1 MSRSAAAPSTV
12 LHKGTAILLVLL
24 VALGAGACQRF
35 AEQATPSPTTPP
47 TQVAPAVQTATPTQG
62 APATVSNRILYVG
75 NDFEIYTI
83 SPDGSDPLKL
93 TDERRVYT
101 WPTWSPSGR
110 RVAFSSFSLDP
121 FGPGKA
127 IYSVDAAG
135 GALNLIFENAPDS
148 GPAVGLRIPHY
159 SLWSPDGEHV
169 AVLAMSELTLSLYLV
184 SASGQEKA
192 QFLANG
198 APLYLAW
205 SNDSQSLLVHRQ
217 DELLRVDIE
226 APGRSL
232 NLEAHSSG
240 YRAPGWSPTGDT
252 IAFLEADE
260 DGETLYVARFDGS
273 RRRALARLRGMAS
286 FLWAPQGNRLA
297 IGQSPDGN
305 DPFLQDIQVID
316 VTTGEV
322 LPLVQRPILAFFW
335 SPDGSRVA
343 YVTTNNGETALQ
355 WRVVEV
361 RTGQD
366 TKLVDFHPS
375 SDQLTL
381 LAFFDQYAYS
391 HQVWSPD
398 SSRLVFA
405 GALAEGADPGDEEG
419 PISQIFVLDADGNA
433 PPQAIAPGL
442 LASWSM
448 R

>member
-1 MSRSAAAPSTV
+1 
-12 LHKGTAILLVLL
+12 
-24 VALGAGACQRF
+24 GAQD
-35 AEQATPSPTTPP
+35 
-47 TQVAPAVQTATPTQG
+47 
-62 APATVSNRILYVG
+62 TVSNRILYVG

-135 GALNLIFENAPDS
+135 GGLNLIFENAPDS
-148 GPAVGLRIPHY
+148 GPAVGPRIPHY

-169 AVLAMSELTLSLYLV
+169 AFLAMSERTLSLYLV

-192 QFLANG
+192 QILANG

-217 DELLRVDIE
+217 GELLRVDIE
-226 APGRSL
+226 APDRPL
-232 NLEAHSSG
+232 NLEAQSSG
-240 YRAPGWSPTGDT
+240 YRAPAWSPTSDA
-252 IAFLEADE
+252 IAFLAADE
-260 DGETLYVARFDGS
+260 GGETLYVARFDGS
-273 RRRALARLRGMAS
+273 RRRALARLQGMAS

-297 IGQSPDGN
+297 IGQSSDGN

-316 VTTGEV
+316 VTTGEI

-343 YVTTNNGETALQ
+343 YVTTNIEETALQ

-366 TKLVDFHPS
+366 TELVDFHPS
-375 SDQLTL
+375 PDQLTL
-381 LAFFDQYAYS
+381 LAYFDQYAYS

-405 GALAEGADPGDEEG
+405 GALAEGAVPGDEEA
-419 PISQIFVLDADGNA
+419 PISQIFVLDAEGNA
-433 PPQAIAPGL
+433 PVQAIAPGL